1 MPRVSV
7 GDGPGADASCPSS
20 LTSFAKGEAGS
31 ERTLAPD
38 FEGKSALRLS
48 SCMRGLQERQDA
60 LWLSLVRSSHVNP
73 FLLHE
78 RFQNVEVPCY
88 ELPSSPKSSLAQT
101 PGGVQSSGTGL
112 LYHPS
117 DSRDGPHDEVLESLI
132 NAGCFVGLNM
142 SAVACSTSQTEAFPR
157 RGAAAGAA
165 RVSLRRV
172 PGASKLAVEDDQ
184 DDIVDTEEEAR
195 GSSRHESETSPGCP
209 SALKKDAAA
218 DRPLAAGKPRRE
230 ISAKC
235 LPLPFFSA
243 SVDLA
248 SRAIIHIYTAAA
260 KGSTGAST
268 HEADGRDPGQ
278 NLFMWIERKSLK
290 LAFVRSKAYGDFRTW
305 YCAGTPGAECSDCA
319 SLGAKSPLS
328 AGQRVRLS
336 MPEIIPPVV
345 KTSFGGFGAGRV
357 RAGPPH
363 QWTWKGEKVMMPL
376 PPREILAP
384 RNLWRRAGTDDGR
397 LEGWTEEQLEV
408 RVVVR
413 RRPAAGIRG
422 CVRRMSKKVTFSLD
436 TPDKVS
442 RDADEDGKQSLAGS
456 VSAPGSDFAT
466 GQLLGGDGS
475 VLRTGR
481 EWREDGRLSRR
492 SSSGV
497 DEHGRRSSRSMS
509 RNSDTSQ
516 DGTLSSS
523 SRQGRSR
530 NGSRRRRGLSPL
542 PLLLDLLGEDEPLLS
557 RVVVEPQLDGNE
569 AAGSRPNPGAGGPGW
584 DGDISLAAGSTPGG
598 PSCVSRGLYHPLDR
612 PETLFPQAR
621 ARHLRRQF
629 CRHRSAPGGSPLSWP
644 ALSGEISKDL
654 GMLLPLAAATPQAQA
669 GVRTAPTSCSS
680 SDSAWGVAEN
690 VVGGNETVS
699 LQLDTGLSPG
709 GGRKRQSLPVWK
721 QRADSAPKGPF
732 ENRQSRLSRFLSHWK
747 LSWVT
752 TLSLEEPDPPV
763 ASAARRKYS
772 MMEAD
777 LAGRQV
783 VELSDILSRN
793 RGAESGSG
801 TGGGKRRAHTQ
812 LGGLSEREAE
822 TDREWRRFS
831 EEASTAPRTREGS
844 ESTVLSRTPRH
855 GGDTDTSAGAAPV
868 DVERFSSDGRNVA
881 LCEAS
886 QKSCKGVAASARSD
900 RSDVTAR
907 RGRRSRLA
915 KDGELESQPD
925 QPELEE
931 SATAV
936 VEASECAGPKTSAD
950 RRESARKK
958 GSLLDNARAAGGVMR
973 KFMSLLKKERRNTSR
988 A

>member
-1 MPRVSV
+1 MPRVSQ
-7 GDGPGADASCPSS
+7 GGGPGADARCPSS

-38 FEGKSALRLS
+38 FEGKSALRSS
-48 SCMRGLQERQDA
+48 SCGRGLQERQDA
-60 LWLSLVRSSHVNP
+60 PWLSLVRPSHVSP
-73 FLLHE
+73 FLLDE
-78 RFQNVEVPCY
+78 RFQNVDVPCY
-88 ELPSSPKSSLAQT
+88 ELSSSPKSSLAQT
-101 PGGVQSSGTGL
+101 PGGVQSIGTGL
-112 LYHPS
+112 LRHPS
-117 DSRDGPHDEVLESLI
+117 DSRDGPHDEVLESII
-132 NAGCFVGLNM
+132 NARCFVGVNM
-142 SAVACSTSQTEAFPR
+142 SAVACTASQAEAFSR

-184 DDIVDTEEEAR
+184 DDIVDTEEKAG
-195 GSSRHESETSPGCP
+195 GSSRHESETSPGC
-209 SALKKDAAA
+209 SSTLKKDAAA
-218 DRPLAAGKPRRE
+218 DRPLAAGKSRRE

-235 LPLPFFSA
+235 LLLPFFSA

-268 HEADGRDPGQ
+268 HEAEGRDPGQ
-278 NLFMWIERKSLK
+278 NIFMWIERKSMK

-305 YCAGTPGAECSDCA
+305 YCAGTPGSECSDCA

-328 AGQRVRLS
+328 TGQRMHLS

-376 PPREILAP
+376 PPKELLAP
-384 RNLWRRAGTDDGR
+384 RNHWRRAGTDDGR

-436 TPDKVS
+436 TADKFS
-442 RDADEDGKQSLAGS
+442 RDGDEDDKQSLAGS
-456 VSAPGSDFAT
+456 VSTPASDFTT
-466 GQLLGGDGS
+466 GHLLGGDGS

-492 SSSGV
+492 SSSAA

-523 SRQGRSR
+523 SRQGRPR

-557 RVVVEPQLDGNE
+557 RVVLEPQLDGNE
-569 AAGSRPNPGAGGPGW
+569 AAGSRPNPGAGGSGW

-644 ALSGEISKDL
+644 ALSGEFSKCP
-654 GMLLPLAAATPQAQA
+654 GMLLPLSAATPQAQP

-690 VVGGNETVS
+690 VVSGSETVS
-699 LQLDTGLSPG
+699 LQLDAVLGPRT
-709 GGRKRQSLPVWK
+709 GRKRHSLPVWK
-721 QRADSAPKGPF
+721 QRADPAPKGPF
-732 ENRQSRLSRFLSHWK
+732 ENRPSRLSRFLSHWK
-747 LSWVT
+747 LSSVT
-752 TLSLEEPDPPV
+752 TMSLEEPDPPP
-763 ASAARRKYS
+763 ASAAGLKCGL
-772 MMEAD
+772 MEAD
-777 LAGRQV
+777 LSGRQV
-783 VELSDILSRN
+783 MELSDILSRN
-793 RGAESGSG
+793 RGAESGTG
-801 TGGGKRRAHTQ
+801 TGGGNRRTHIQ

-822 TDREWRRFS
+822 TDGEWRRFS
-831 EEASTAPRTREGS
+831 EEASTTPRTREGS
-844 ESTVLSRTPRH
+844 ESTVSRTPRH
-855 GGDTDTSAGAAPV
+855 GGGTDTSVGAATV
-868 DVERFSSDGRNVA
+868 DVERLSSDGRNVA

-886 QKSCKGVAASARSD
+886 QKSCKGVAVSAGSD
-900 RSDVTAR
+900 NVTAR
-907 RGRRSRLA
+907 RGRRSRVA

-925 QPELEE
+925 PPKLEE
-931 SATAV
+931 PDTAV
-936 VEASECAGPKTSAD
+936 IEASECAGPKTATD